1 MNRQQHL
8 FMKIIEKIRVFHG
21 LKPHE
26 AQNLMASGYMK
37 QFQKGDVIYRAGE
50 PSNDMLVLIQGKL
63 NVLGKDN
70 QVLVSIPPGT
80 STGEMGLFTGQ
91 PRSATIVADEPSAGL
106 VFDRGKLYA
115 LMGLERDIKGA
126 ILQNVVALLSER
138 LVETDRKLEAA
149 LKKLAE
155 QEAGT

>member
-8 FMKIIEKIRVFHG
+8 LMKIIEKIRVFNG

-26 AQNLMASGYMK
+26 AQSLMASGYMK
-37 QFQKGDVIYRAGE
+37 QFQKGDIIYRVGE

-63 NVLGKDN
+63 NVLGKEGH
-70 QVLVSIPPGT
+70 VIVSIPAGT

-91 PRSATIVADEPSAGL
+91 PRSATIVADEPSTGL
-106 VFDRGKLYA
+106 VFERGKLNA
-115 LMGLERDIKGA
+115 LMASERDIKGVV
-126 ILQNVVALLSER
+126 LQNVVALLSER
-138 LVETDRKLEAA
+138 LVDTDRKLEAA

-155 QEAGT
+155 GEGET